1 MKYIR
6 ILTFVLT
13 IGSWAFAQ
21 PNPPTGTQSTSPE
34 GIELGQR
41 VSGMWDVSF
50 QPFKDAR
57 QIDRAVPTELLRFV
71 QDKKGWSLVFDR
83 AELPSPIPL
92 RDTRS
97 SGGVDQPGYLTAAI
111 NLIRSND
118 PSADILRTDILD
130 TGKLKIGLIVAHVR
144 AQNKHSLMQQA
155 LIEITPKL
163 YYSIVMYAPAPERDL
178 DKSDSVRE
186 SAAVF
191 KAIVDSIEPVDLSAI
206 RQDQDERLFRTRA
219 LFVNWTRQAIMSA
232 LRPEQFLRFL
242 RQNDR
247 GQWVDIGY
255 AYSVEEPAN
264 GLPRKGVVQPSVAP
278 ESAEGVRI
286 GMRMRSIPDPGKTVD
301 VETWMYV
308 SFDRRHEV
316 WSTTSLMRD
325 PSASASR
332 DREVWVTEVG
342 ASDVEKQRVFDRN
355 LRAED
360 FKEVDQLNRQ
370 RNEKDPEFVPF
381 REVEKY
387 KLLVRT
393 ESRNAVATPLRREL
407 PPFYLPQAL
416 GTLLPRLLPLKTPT
430 GYLFAT
436 YNSDNRQVML
446 RYVDVGLE
454 QTITLNDKTHLA
466 IPITERLGLDGP
478 KTIHYLSSKGEYLG
492 SINEQ
497 MKIQI
502 LPTTREELM
511 RLWKDADLTKPSD
524 VQQTD
529 GQDPNR

>member
-1 MKYIR
+1 MKYVWM
-6 ILTFVLT
+6 FAFALT
-13 IGSWAFAQ
+13 ICSLVVGQSNI
-21 PNPPTGTQSTSPE
+21 PNPVSPTVST

-41 VSGMWDVSF
+41 VSGMWDISF
-50 QPFKDAR
+50 QPFKDAK
-57 QIDRAVPTELLRFV
+57 QIDRAVPSELMRFV
-71 QDKKGWSLVFDR
+71 HDKKGWSLVFDR

-97 SGGVDQPGYLTAAI
+97 STGSDQPGYLTAAI

-144 AQNKHSLMQQA
+144 VQDKHSLMQQA
-155 LIEITPKL
+155 LIEITPRL
-163 YYSIVMYAPAPERDL
+163 YYSIVMHAPAPERDL
-178 DKSDSVRE
+178 DQSDTVRE
-186 SAAVF
+186 AAEVF

-219 LFVNWTRQAIMSA
+219 LFVNWTRNAILSS

-242 RQNDR
+242 RQNDQ
-247 GQWVDIGY
+247 GQWEDMGY
-255 AYSVEEPAN
+255 AYVVEEPAN
-264 GLPRKGVVQPSVAP
+264 GLPRSGSVQPPVPA
-278 ESAEGVRI
+278 ESAEGFRV
-286 GMRMRSIPDPGKTVD
+286 GMRIRSIPETGKTVD
-301 VETWMYV
+301 VESWMYV
-308 SFDRRHEV
+308 SFDRRHEI
-316 WSTTSLMRD
+316 WSNTSLMRN
-325 PSASASR
+325 PGAATSR
-332 DREVWVTEVG
+332 EREVWFTEIG

-381 REVEKY
+381 REVERY

-393 ESRNAVATPLRREL
+393 ESRNAVAPPLQREL

-416 GTLLPRLLPLKTPT
+416 GSILPRLLPLRTST

-446 RYVDVGLE
+446 KYVDVGLE
-454 QTITLNDKTHLA
+454 QTVSLNDKTHLA
-466 IPITERLGLDGP
+466 IPITERLGSDGP
-478 KTIHYLSSKGEYLG
+478 RTVHYVSSDGNYLG
-492 SINEQ
+492 SINQQ
-497 MKIQI
+497 MKIKI

-511 RLWKDADLTKPSD
+511 RLWKDANLSKPSD
-524 VQQTD
+524 VKQTD
-529 GQDPNR
+529 QPELNR